1 MWCYILRAEK
11 PVYWPLNRLLIA
23 AIFLPPRWRHTHEH
37 FGFVHRQPPLWWLKP
52 FLKHRYVKIYELI
65 APHTLKWMNIVI
77 KLSHF
82 VWNIIHCPSQLK
94 FQDRWLV
101 FFSCDSFWWPNRPRT
116 LAWDQ
121 EVTPCKQMETM
132 IIPTS
137 LPSKTLLFSHKIKGV
152 ALNYMIRI

>member
-1 MWCYILRAEK
+1 MMLHIQVLCAEK

-23 AIFLPPRWRHTHEH
+23 AIFLPPRWCHTHEH
-37 FGFVHRQPPLWWLKP
+37 FGFVHRQPPLLWLKP
-52 FLKHRYVKIYELI
+52 FLKHCYVKIYELI
-65 APHTLKWMNIVI
+65 APHTLKW
-77 KLSHF
+77 
-82 VWNIIHCPSQLK
+82 NIIHCSSQLK

-137 LPSKTLLFSHKIKGV
+137 LRSKTLLFSHKIKGA